1 MSGDLGNHF
10 RHALRGQAASV
21 CVVAA
26 NTPDGRKGLTA
37 TAVMSLS
44 VDPPVLAV
52 AVNRSARLNP
62 DLEPGASLCVHLLS
76 EHQADIAQA
85 FAGGVPA
92 ENRFKVGDWGCDAW
106 GAPMLTDASASFSCL
121 IDQRLEQATHSL
133 IIARV
138 RAVSIAH
145 DAQPLLYAH
154 GAFAGL
160 RRLEHGRAA

>member
-1 MSGDLGNHF
+1 MTSELGNHF

-26 NTPDGRKGLTA
+26 NTPHGRKGLTA

-62 DLEPGASLCVHLLS
+62 DLEVGTSLCVHLLA
-76 EHQADIAQA
+76 EHQAEIAQA
-85 FAGGVPA
+85 FGGGVPVQ
-92 ENRFKVGDWGCDAW
+92 ERFGVGCWGFDAW
-106 GAPMLTDASASFSCL
+106 GAPMLAGASASFSC
-121 IDQRLEQATHSL
+121 IVDQRLEQETHSL

-138 RAVSIAH
+138 RAVSTAP

-160 RRLEHGRAA
+160 RRLEPGCAA